1 MKKETP
7 MTQLPDGSGCFTAT
21 ILSNEEALALPLKE
35 RPISHRISSEMYH
48 DVFQH
53 IGEASMAWSP
63 NTGSA
68 VFNAEMAS
76 DVAVR
81 LCFKIADELEKSTQ
95 ELQDEI
101 LESQSR
107 LEKALADQRRNLC
120 AESDALIEKLKQAR
134 EWVNLSATEV
144 CSMNKSCAEYIAQIE
159 QELMTAKLL
168 LSTRVEAS
176 RLDDAERR
184 FQYQKDENDNR
195 IKQIRKLQAQER
207 EAQRCFGM
215 ALELNIELQNKADM
229 WRDEFKRIKAIC
241 YGKSLDFLEIQGIC
255 ERAMLDIRSNISL
268 VDQREKLAEENADL
282 RKELEIISGY
292 YNTLRAE
299 QVEWVAER
307 MHHIHQAA
315 ARYTSLEDCRRRV
328 FLKLN
333 STCMCCGGKGMVG
346 CPASQTQEAEVET
359 CSECEGVGYVEIPD
373 IAWLKR
379 GKIQF
384 DLLPKDHPDYD
395 PTVE

>member
-1 MKKETP
+1 M
-7 MTQLPDGSGCFTAT
+7 D
-21 ILSNEEALALPLKE
+21 
-35 RPISHRISSEMYH
+35 Y
-48 DVFQH
+48 
-53 IGEASMAWSP
+53 
-63 NTGSA
+63 
-68 VFNAEMAS
+68 
-76 DVAVR
+76 
-81 LCFKIADELEKSTQ
+81 KSTT
-95 ELQDEI
+95 ELV
-101 LESQSR
+101 
-107 LEKALADQRRNLC
+107 ADHPNL
-120 AESDALIEKLKQAR
+120 
-134 EWVNLSATEV
+134 
-144 CSMNKSCAEYIAQIE
+144 AEYIAQIE

-195 IKQIRKLQAQER
+195 IKQIRKLQTEER

-215 ALELNIELQNKADM
+215 ALELNTELQNKADM
-229 WRDEFKRIKAIC
+229 WRDEFARIKALC
-241 YGKSLDFLEIQGIC
+241 HGKPLEWLEVAGIC
-255 ERAMLDIRSNISL
+255 DRAMGDIRSNISL
-268 VDQREKLAEENADL
+268 IDQREKAADEIADL

-373 IAWLKR
+373 LAWLKR

-395 PTVE
+395 PTLE

>member
-1 MKKETP
+1 MKKETSI
-7 MTQLPDGSGCFTAT
+7 TQLPDGSGCFTAT

-48 DVFQH
+48 DVFEH

-68 VFNAEMAS
+68 VFNSEMAS
-76 DVAVR
+76 DIALR
-81 LCFKIADELEKSTQ
+81 LCFKIANELEKSTQ
-95 ELQDEI
+95 KLQDEI

-144 CSMNKSCAEYIAQIE
+144 CSMNKPCAEYIAQIE

-195 IKQIRKLQAQER
+195 IKQIRKLQTEER

-215 ALELNIELQNKADM
+215 ALELNIELQHKADM
-229 WRDEFKRIKAIC
+229 WRDEFERIKAIC

-255 ERAMLDIRSNISL
+255 ERAMQDIRSNISI

-282 RKELEIISGY
+282 RMELETISGY
-292 YNTLRAE
+292 YNTLRTE
-299 QVEWVAER
+299 HVEWVAER
-307 MHHIHQAA
+307 MYGIYQAA
-315 ARYTSLEDCRRRV
+315 ARSTSLEDCRRRV

-373 IAWLKR
+373 LAWLKR

>member
-1 MKKETP
+1 
-7 MTQLPDGSGCFTAT
+7 
-21 ILSNEEALALPLKE
+21 
-35 RPISHRISSEMYH
+35 
-48 DVFQH
+48 
-53 IGEASMAWSP
+53 MAWSP

>member
-215 ALELNIELQNKADM
+215 ALELNIELQHKADM